1 MTPRRGWPLAAVV
14 AVGLACGGQA
24 PRAGHAERIVSQVVF
39 ADEELWA
46 LGPEVRARVVAI
58 SGLADDARY
67 STFTGGWPAALP
79 RVAGGEAIVAQGPD
93 LVVTAEFTAAE
104 TRAVLEQLGI
114 ATLQLEGWRG
124 FDDYRAHVRALGD
137 AVAAPTAAAAR
148 IAEFDASL
156 AAMQQRFAAAQ
167 RPSVVSWH
175 EGNVAGRGTIFA
187 DEALAAGFDPIAV
200 GHGIEGHGSLSLE
213 ALVTWDPDYIV
224 VACEGDCEATE
235 RDFAAR
241 PGFAGRRVARP
252 GRVIAIPAP
261 LLYSAGFG
269 MLDVVERLGARR
281 LATP

>member
-1 MTPRRGWPLAAVV
+1 MRPLLVLGACA
-14 AVGLACGGQA
+14 LACGRA
-24 PRAGHAERIVSQVVF
+24 PSPGGTAERIVSQVVF

-58 SGLADDARY
+58 SGLADDTRY
-67 STFTGGWPAALP
+67 STASGTWPAALP
-79 RVAGGEAIVAQGPD
+79 RIAGGEAIVAQQPD

-137 AVAAPTAAAAR
+137 AVAAPQAAQAR
-148 IAEFDASL
+148 IAAFDARL
-156 AAMQQRFAAAQ
+156 VALQQRFASPRRA
-167 RPSVVSWH
+167 SVVSWH

-200 GHGIEGHGSLSLE
+200 QRGVEGHGSLSLE
-213 ALVTWDPDYIV
+213 ALVTWDPDYVV
-224 VACEGDCEATE
+224 VACEGDCDATE

-241 PGFAGRRVARP
+241 PGFAGRRAAQP
-252 GRVIAIPAP
+252 GHVIAIPAP
-261 LLYSAGFG
+261 LLYSAGVG
-269 MLDVVERLGARR
+269 MLDVVERLGTRR
-281 LATP
+281 LAQP